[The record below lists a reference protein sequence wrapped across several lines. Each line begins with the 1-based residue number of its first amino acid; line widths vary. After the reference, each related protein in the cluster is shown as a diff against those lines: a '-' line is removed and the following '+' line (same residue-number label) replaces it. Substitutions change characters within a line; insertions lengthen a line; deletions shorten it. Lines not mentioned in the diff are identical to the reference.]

1 MSETFTNCAICD
13 HPLTVRADGST
24 VHASP
29 SALRL
34 AAMVAGVIDQRA
46 LPAERLELHLS
57 PAVFDSAGAPDVVSG
72 IPVVIEAR
80 LSGGWLLVEVGLS

>member
-1 MSETFTNCAICD
+1 MTTFTHCAICD
-13 HPLTVRADGST
+13 HPLTVRGDGST
-24 VHASP
+24 VHAAP

-34 AAMVAGVIDQRA
+34 AAMVAAAIDRHA
-46 LPAERLELHLS
+46 LPSGRLELHLS
-57 PAVFDSAGAPDVVSG
+57 AAVFDSAGAPDVVAG